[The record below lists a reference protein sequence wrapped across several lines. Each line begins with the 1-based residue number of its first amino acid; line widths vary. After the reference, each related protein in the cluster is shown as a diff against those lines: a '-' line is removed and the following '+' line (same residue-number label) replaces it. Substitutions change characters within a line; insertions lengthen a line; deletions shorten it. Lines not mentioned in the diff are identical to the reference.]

1 MSGSDLKIGVF
12 VCNCGLNIAGTVDCK
27 AVAEYASKLPD
38 VTYATDNLF
47 SCSDDG
53 QESIKQAIKEHA
65 LNRVIVASCTPRT
78 HEPVFRAVL
87 KELGLSPSYLEFVNV
102 REHVASV
109 HMEEPEDALQKAK
122 DLLRAGI
129 ARAAKLE
136 DVPRKVV
143 GVKPTALVIGG
154 GIGGLSAAVNLG
166 DEGFQVYLVE
176 KAPSIGGHM
185 AMLDRTYPTDDC
197 SI

>member
-1 MSGSDLKIGVF
+1 M
-12 VCNCGLNIAGTVDCK
+12 T
-27 AVAEYASKLPD
+27 EYAATLPNV
-38 VTYATDNLF
+38 VTSVNNL
-47 SCSDDG
+47 SLCTTAGADL
-53 QESIKQAIKEHA
+53 IKDKIVVYN
-65 LNRVIVASCTPRT
+65 LNRIVVASCTPKT
-78 HEPVFRAVL
+78 HEPVFRSVL
-87 KELGLSPSYLEFVNV
+87 KELGMSPSYLEFVNV

-122 DLLRAGI
+122 DLVRAGV

-143 GVKPTALVIGG
+143 AVKPTALVIGG
-154 GIGGLSAAVNLG
+154 GIGGLSAALNLG
-166 DEGFQVYLVE
+166 NEGFQVYLVE

-185 AMLDRTYPTDDC
+185 AGLDRTYPTDDC

>member
-1 MSGSDLKIGVF
+1 M
-12 VCNCGLNIAGTVDCK
+12 
-27 AVAEYASKLPD
+27 
-38 VTYATDNLF
+38 
-47 SCSDDG
+47 
-53 QESIKQAIKEHA
+53 
-65 LNRVIVASCTPRT
+65 
-78 HEPVFRAVL
+78 
-87 KELGLSPSYLEFVNV
+87 SPSYLEFVNV

-122 DLLRAGI
+122 DLVRAGV

-143 GVKPTALVIGG
+143 SVKPTALVIGG
-154 GIGGLSAAVNLG
+154 GIGGLSAALNLG

-185 AMLDRTYPTDDC
+185 AGLDRTYPTDDC